1 MLEPDVKGGGLIG
14 MPNSSPL
21 QVQRSSRNSNINS
34 SSVSHLT
41 RARLARWVASLFAL
55 GALVALTGCAA
66 VKVKLGMRVY
76 LAKVQV
82 TSMQAHLVNG
92 PAIAP
97 GEKSPLVAQFTQPD
111 GKILVT
117 EGQGKGKVLWQDLTV
132 TPTLVTADQ
141 KGNLTLPR
149 DPRVSDGKVAH
160 VAITV
165 PSHPDLR
172 AEFDIP
178 ITYDYNFVSNF
189 SGAAGSNGFN
199 GTDGMAGSSGST
211 GSTDPNNPS
220 PGGNGG
226 NGTDGGNGQDGGNGG
241 NAPPVQIR
249 VTVRPGAHPLL
260 QASVSAAGKTRLYL
274 VDPTGGALTV
284 KADGGPGGSG
294 GRGGRGGQG
303 GSGGIGTPSGSS
315 GMSGSDGRNGFD
327 GSPGRGGTITVTYDP
342 QVKPFLA
349 EIHLSNVGGPAPTFK
364 EEPVA
369 PLW

>member
-1 MLEPDVKGGGLIG
+1 MH
-14 MPNSSPL
+14 NSSWPRL
-21 QVQRSSRNSNINS
+21 QHSSRISNSTFS
-34 SSVSHLT
+34 GAPRLT
-41 RARLARWVASLFAL
+41 RARLARCIASVFTL
-55 GALVALTGCAA
+55 GALLALTSCAA

-76 LAKVQV
+76 LAKVPV

-97 GEKSPLVAQFTQPD
+97 GEKSPLIVQFTQPD

-117 EGQGKGKVLWQDLTV
+117 EGKGKGKVLWQDLTV

-160 VAITV
+160 VVITV
-165 PSHPDLR
+165 PSHPDLH

-189 SGAAGSNGFN
+189 SGGSGSNGFN
-199 GTDGMAGSSGST
+199 GTDGMAGSSGSM

-241 NAPPVQIR
+241 DAPAVQILL
-249 VTVRPGAHPLL
+249 TLRPGAHPLL
-260 QASVSAAGKTRLYL
+260 QASVSAAGKKRLYL
-274 VDPTGGALTV
+274 VDPAGGALTV
-284 KADGGPGGSG
+284 KADGGTGGSG

-303 GSGGIGTPSGSS
+303 GSGGIGSPNGTS
-315 GMSGSDGRNGFD
+315 GMSGSDGRNGSD
-327 GSPGRGGTITVTYDP
+327 GSSGRGGTITVTYDP
-342 QVKPFLA
+342 QAKPYLA
-349 EIHLSNVGGPAPTFK
+349 ALHLSNSGGPPPTFK